1 MEYPTGKGVYPA
13 MSEQKPSILS
23 KFSRN
28 RRLRQEVCDQRDR
41 LFRLAWSWCHDQ
53 HLAEDLVQETLAR
66 GLQKLDTL
74 REESRL
80 GVWLTRIMA
89 NLYRDQFR
97 KTREET
103 GLEID
108 PVEDEETPERETDRS
123 QLVQRTRDAIAALND
138 DQRQIVTLVDLSG
151 FSYADTAQILD
162 VPVGTVMSRLSR
174 ARKKLR
180 ENLERSQHVTQQKV
194 VPLRK

>member
-1 MEYPTGKGVYPA
+1 
-13 MSEQKPSILS
+13 MSEKKPNLLS
-23 KFSRN
+23 KLSRN
-28 RRLRQEVCDQRDR
+28 RRLRSEICSQRDR
-41 LFRLAWSWCHDQ
+41 LYRLAWSWCHDQ
-53 HLAEDLVQETLAR
+53 YLADDLVQETMAR
-66 GLQKLDTL
+66 ALDKLDNL

-103 GLEID
+103 GLEIE
-108 PVEDEETPERETDRS
+108 PVEEEETPERTTDRS
-123 QLVQRTRDAIAALND
+123 QLIQRTRDAIGALND

-151 FSYADTAQILD
+151 FSYADTAMILD

-174 ARKKLR
+174 ARGKLR
-180 ENLERSQHVTQQKV
+180 EQLELQSSRHQKV
-194 VPLRK
+194 VPFRK